1 MSHTPPSRSGTPETM
16 AMELLL
22 SGKIS
27 WKHQSW
33 TDWIKR
39 ASLDEKDDPEYSTVD
54 NKRHGNL
61 PVTFSFTNEEEEEE
75 EEKVEDE
82 SNLTLMTKFS
92 SCFDT
97 FYLEKRDFPV
107 TNCDENFDGTLDWIL
122 IEDEDAFSNVFPSS
136 STCNTRFRSD
146 MRNLPCPGYPSDHI
160 PVVADIKER

>member
-1 MSHTPPSRSGTPETM
+1 MIDMHTEFPRSGTPETM

-39 ASLDEKDDPEYSTVD
+39 ASLDEKDDPEYCTVD
-54 NKRHGNL
+54 KKRHGNL
-61 PVTFSFTNEEEEEE
+61 PVRFSFTNEEEKE
-75 EEKVEDE
+75 EDE
-82 SNLTLMTKFS
+82 SRLTLMTKFS

-122 IEDEDAFSNVFPSS
+122 IEGEDAFSNVFPSS